1 MQLSEDSHSDHYVT
15 TDAGTY
21 HRHMRRDSG
30 FAVSAATLAVVARN
44 LEDRS
49 WWFDAACKR
58 GIVFW

>member
-1 MQLSEDSHSDHYVT
+1 MTETHTGHYVA

-21 HRHMRRDSG
+21 HRFMRDDSA

-44 LEDRS
+44 LEDRA

-58 GIVFW
+58 GVVFW